1 MDENKYTEQNGENP
15 EAAPETENLELP
27 VSLEEDYVI
36 GKGFEITE
44 HEATVSSGKS
54 KRDKHSKGSSP
65 VKTIIWILSIIVVS
79 IGLALGVI
87 YAGADYMGIGF
98 GRGKDCV
105 IEIEQGMSTS
115 QIAERLKE
123 AGAVKLPFMFRVYAK
138 LKSYDSQFKYGVYNF
153 NTEAG
158 YEALAE
164 MLITD
169 GAKAESVNVTIKEMT
184 TVDEIAALLEENGVC
199 TKSDFINEVQ
209 NGEFDYDFLK
219 DIPFEKVYYRL
230 EGYLFPDTYDFYK
243 YDSKE
248 CAHLAVDKMLA
259 NLDSKLTAD
268 IREKIASSGYT
279 LHEIMTM
286 ASIVESESGGSAD
299 EMANVAAVFF
309 NRLKSD
315 DFDKLQ
321 SSPSKKYPYG
331 NGRYDTY
338 QCEGLPPGPICS
350 PGLNSIKAS
359 VYPTENFDYYFFCT
373 DAKMEF
379 HYNKTNAQHEA
390 TIAKLKRE
398 NNWFGDR

>member
-1 MDENKYTEQNGENP
+1 MDENKFTEQNSENP
-15 EAAPETENLELP
+15 ETESQTENTESP
-27 VSLEEDYVI
+27 AAENDDFVI

-44 HEATVSSGKS
+44 HKS
-54 KRDKHSKGSSP
+54 EESTSKAKRQKHSKASSP
-65 VKTIIWILSIIVVS
+65 LKTIIWIVSIVVVS
-79 IGLALGVI
+79 VALAFGVI

-105 IEIEQGMSTS
+105 IEIKQGMSTS
-115 QIAERLKE
+115 QIAEELKE
-123 AGAVKLPFMFRVYAK
+123 AGAVKVPILFRIYAK
-138 LKSYDSQFKYGVYNF
+138 LKNYDSQFKYGVYNF

-158 YEALAE
+158 YESLAE

-169 GAKAESVNVTIKEMT
+169 GAKAESVKVTIKEMT

-209 NGEFDYDFLK
+209 NGDFSYDFIK

-259 NLDSKLTAD
+259 NLDSKLTDD
-268 IREKIASSGYT
+268 IRAKISSSGYT
-279 LHEIMTM
+279 FHEIITM

-299 EMANVAAVFF
+299 EMSNVAAVFF

-373 DAKMEF
+373 DAEMKF
-379 HYNKTNAQHEA
+379 HYNKTNAEHEA

>member
-1 MDENKYTEQNGENP
+1 MDENKFTEQNEENP
-15 EAAPETENLELP
+15 EMRPDTANSEPPSPE
-27 VSLEEDYVI
+27 SDDFVI

-44 HEATVSSGKS
+44 HESSEAPEQGK
-54 KRDKHSKGSSP
+54 RRKHSKASSP
-65 VKTIIWILSIIVVS
+65 IKTVIWILSIVVVS
-79 IGLALGVI
+79 VGLAFGII

-115 QIAERLKE
+115 EIAEELKE
-123 AGAVKLPFMFRVYAK
+123 AGAVKVPVLFRLYAK
-138 LKSYDSQFKYGVYNF
+138 LKHYDSQFKYGVYNF

-169 GAKAESVNVTIKEMT
+169 GAKAESVTVTIKEMS

-209 NGEFDYDFLK
+209 NGDFDYDFIK
-219 DIPFEKVYYRL
+219 DIPYEKVYYRL

-259 NLDSKLTAD
+259 NLESKLTSD
-268 IREKIASSGYT
+268 IKDKIASGKYSF
-279 LHEIMTM
+279 HEVITM

-299 EMANVAAVFF
+299 EMANVAAVFY
-309 NRLKSD
+309 NRLESD

-321 SSPSKKYPYG
+321 SSPSSKYPYG

-350 PGLNSIKAS
+350 PGLSSIKAA

-373 DAKMEF
+373 DAKMQF
-379 HYNKTNAQHEA
+379 YFNKTNAEHEA

>member
-1 MDENKYTEQNGENP
+1 MDENKFTGQNQDSPETE
-15 EAAPETENLELP
+15 PETENTEST
-27 VSLEEDYVI
+27 VSENDDFVI

-44 HEATVSSGKS
+44 HESSETPEKS
-54 KRDKHSKGSSP
+54 KRKKHAKGSSP
-65 VKTIIWILSIIVVS
+65 VKTLIWILSIVIISV
-79 IGLALGVI
+79 GLAFGVI

-105 IEIEQGMSTS
+105 IEIKQGMSTS
-115 QIAERLKE
+115 QIAEELKE
-123 AGAVKLPFMFRVYAK
+123 AGAVKVPILFRVYAK
-138 LKSYDSQFKYGVYNF
+138 LKNYDSQFKYGVYNF

-169 GAKAESVNVTIKEMT
+169 GAKAESVKVTIKEMS

-199 TKSDFINEVQ
+199 TKADFINEVQ
-209 NGEFDYDFLK
+209 NGEFDYDFIK
-219 DIPFEKVYYRL
+219 DIQFEKVYYRL

-259 NLDSKLTAD
+259 NLDSKLTDD
-268 IREKIASSGYT
+268 IRGRISSSGYSF
-279 LHEIMTM
+279 HEIMTM
-286 ASIVESESGGSAD
+286 SSIVESESGGSSD

-321 SSPSKKYPYG
+321 SSPSVKYPYG

-338 QCEGLPPGPICS
+338 QCKGLPPGPICS
-350 PGLNSIKAS
+350 PGFNSIKAS
-359 VYPTENFDYYFFCT
+359 VYPTENFNYYFFCT

-379 HYNKTNAQHEA
+379 HYNKTNAEHEA